1 MLKSYKYTIIYFIG
15 FSFLLLISATLLFE
29 EKIGFSVK
37 EVLDYY
43 AGNESRFMMQKSALG
58 LLKIILPHIFA
69 FGLFTMVILHFLI
82 FTQYKNTQKIIFLIY
97 LVFIT
102 AILEMLSPFFTINGF
117 EFFAYIKL
125 ASFFLFEALIVYI
138 SFLLFWSIIKD

>member
-1 MLKSYKYTIIYFIG
+1 MLKSYKYTIVYFIS
-15 FSFLLLISATLLFE
+15 FSFLLLLSATLLFE
-29 EKIGFSVK
+29 EKIGFNLK
-37 EVLDYY
+37 NVLEYY
-43 AGNESRFMMQKSALG
+43 AGNESRFIVQKSALG

-82 FTQYKNTQKIIFLIY
+82 FTRYKNTQKIIFLIY

-102 AILEMLSPFFTINGF
+102 AILEMLSPFFIINGF

-125 ASFFLFEALIVYI
+125 ASFFLFEALIIYI